1 MVTIKTFAQ
10 LLAERYDD
18 ANFRARFQDAVDGD
32 IERMDELLGV
42 MTEFAGFNQPHKISI
57 ALNEHLHSALADI
70 HDTCAKRQVRVG
82 WKENGQGVR
91 IMADAAQLQYALKNT
106 LLAIL
111 SQTRIGS
118 EIELALGQR
127 GSLTISYLRESERIQ
142 SLVNYLNDV
151 NAPGTENILPL
162 RILLAREI
170 IERSGGRIGM
180 DQADGDREIV
190 TMEFAV
196 D

>member
-1 MVTIKTFAQ
+1 
-10 LLAERYDD
+10 
-18 ANFRARFQDAVDGD
+18 
-32 IERMDELLGV
+32 
-42 MTEFAGFNQPHKISI
+42 
-57 ALNEHLHSALADI
+57 LHSALADI
-70 HDTCAKRQVRVG
+70 RDNCAKRQVRVG
-82 WKENGQGVR
+82 WKENGQGVK
-91 IMADAAQLQYALKNT
+91 IMADAAQLQYVLKNT

-111 SQTRIGS
+111 SQTRTGS

-127 GSLTISYLRESERIQ
+127 GSVTISYLREGERIQ

-151 NAPGTENILPL
+151 TVPGTEKILPL